1 MEAAM
6 TLSGTGRSVLSRRIG
21 LISTVIMVL
30 MAGVGG
36 ILDLIQFDFP
46 LQHGIGMPHYL
57 AYILGI
63 AKVLAVATFLTRRV
77 PILREWAYAGLTFEL
92 LGAVACHLLSH
103 APIFYVVPALFDW
116 SFVIVSYLLW
126 HKVPVGLGVYSA

>member
-1 MEAAM
+1 MEKV
-6 TLSGTGRSVLSRRIG
+6 TTSSGMQRSRQAERIG
-21 LISTVIMVL
+21 LICTVIMVA

-36 ILDLIQFDFP
+36 VLDLTQFDFP

-77 PILREWAYAGLTFEL
+77 PTLREWAYAGLTFEL

-103 APIFYVVPALFDW
+103 APIFYAIPALFDW
-116 SFVIVSYLLW
+116 SFVLASYLLW
-126 HKVPVGLGVYSA
+126 QRVPKRGAVIG